1 MKLEDRKKLHLGEYP
16 TPLEPMTNL
25 TKKYGK
31 GKLYIKRD
39 DIAGPAFGGNK
50 TRKLEYIMKEALDE
64 GYTAMLTVGGPQ
76 TNHGK
81 TTVAAAVKLGLK
93 PILVLGGPAPKYLSG
108 NLTLDAMMGAD
119 IVFAGD
125 DMPGAVKATIER
137 YEAQGDKVYNLPAGG
152 TAATGIVGY
161 IMAVK
166 ELMEQ
171 IEEMDIHPKY
181 VVCAVGSLGTYGGL
195 NLGVRYFNAP
205 FQILGVPVS
214 PKEDMNA
221 WREDTAKFLNEM
233 SEFYELGVHIDPAEL
248 LINNGPADAPYS
260 GEEYNK
266 PDPLTRKYMFELAR
280 TEGVILD
287 PTYTGKAFRGFLD
300 MVETG
305 YIKADED
312 VIFLHTGGATA
323 VWTKEHLDA
332 AQEELFANCKIS
344 EYQK

>member
-16 TPLEPMTNL
+16 TPLEPMNNL

-93 PILVLGGPAPKYLSG
+93 PILVLGGPAPEYLSG

-125 DMPGAVKATIER
+125 DMPGAVQATIER
-137 YEAQGDKVYNLPAGG
+137 YEAQGDKVYNLPGGG
-152 TAATGIVGY
+152 TAATGITGY
-161 IMAVK
+161 IVAVK
-166 ELMEQ
+166 EIMEQ
-171 IEEMDIHPKY
+171 IEEMGIHPKY

-195 NLGVRYFNAP
+195 NLGVRYYNAP

-214 PKEDMNA
+214 PMPDEGA
-221 WREDTAKFLNEM
+221 WREKTAKFLNEM
-233 SEFYELGVHIDPAEL
+233 SEFYEMGIHIDPAEL

-260 GEEYNK
+260 GQAYNQ
-266 PDPLTRKYMFELAR
+266 PDSLTRKYMFEMAR
-280 TEGVILD
+280 EEGVILD

-312 VIFLHTGGATA
+312 AIFLHTGGATA
-323 VWTKEHLDA
+323 VWTKEHLDDM
-332 AQEELFANCKIS
+332 QGELFANCKIS
-344 EYQK
+344 EYKK

>member
-1 MKLEDRKKLHLGEYP
+1 MKLEDMKKLHLGEYP
-16 TPLEPMTNL
+16 TPLEPLNNL

-50 TRKLEYIMKEALDE
+50 TRKLEYIMREAVDN

-81 TTVAAAVKLGLK
+81 TTVAASVKLGLK
-93 PILVLGGPAPKYLSG
+93 PILVLGGKAPEYLSG

-119 IVFAGD
+119 IVFAGA
-125 DMPGAVKATIER
+125 DMEGAVKATIER
-137 YEAQGDKVYNLPAGG
+137 YEKQGDKVYNLPAGG
-152 TAATGIVGY
+152 TAMTGVVGY
-161 IMAVK
+161 IMAVP
-166 ELMEQ
+166 ELMKQ
-171 IEEMDIHPKY
+171 MEEMDIHSKY

-205 FQILGVPVS
+205 FEILGVPVS
-214 PKEDMNA
+214 PPAPDLADNA
-221 WREDTAKFLNEM
+221 AKFMNEV
-233 SEFYELGVHIDPAEL
+233 SEFYGMGIHIDPEEL

-280 TEGVILD
+280 EEGVILD

-312 VIFLHTGGATA
+312 AVFLHTGGATA
-323 VWTKEHLDA
+323 VWTKEHLDDM
-332 AQEELFANCKIS
+332 QQELFDNCHVT
-344 EYQK
+344 EF

>member
-1 MKLEDRKKLHLGEYP
+1 MKVETRKKLHLGEYP
-16 TPLEPMTNL
+16 TPLESMDNL
-25 TKKYGK
+25 TRKHGNGK
-31 GKLYIKRD
+31 VKLYIKRD

-50 TRKLEYIMKEALDE
+50 TRKLEYIMQEALDE

-81 TTVAAAVKLGLK
+81 TTVAAAAKLGLK

-119 IVFAGD
+119 IVFAGA

-137 YEAQGDKVYNLPAGG
+137 YEKQGDKVYNLPAGG
-152 TAATGIVGY
+152 TAATGIAGY

-166 ELMEQ
+166 EIMDQCEEQ
-171 IEEMDIHPKY
+171 NIHPKY

-214 PKEDMNA
+214 PKDEA
-221 WREDTAKFLNEM
+221 TWRVDTAKFLNEM
-233 SEFYELGVHIDPAEL
+233 SQFYEMGIHIDPAEL

-266 PDPLTRKYMFELAR
+266 PDPITRKAMFELAR
-280 TEGVILD
+280 EEGIITD

-300 MVETG
+300 MVDKG
-305 YIKADED
+305 VIDGDA
-312 VIFLHTGGATA
+312 IFLHTGGATA
-323 VWTKEHLDA
+323 VWTKEHLDDM
-332 AQEELFANCKIS
+332 QQELFDNCQIS
-344 EYQK
+344 EFGK

>member
-1 MKLEDRKKLHLGEYP
+1 MKVEERKKLHLGEYP
-16 TPLEPMTNL
+16 TPLEYMGNL

-50 TRKLEYIMKEALDE
+50 TRKLEYIMQEAVEE

-93 PILVLGGPAPKYLSG
+93 PILVLGGKAPDYLSG

-137 YEAQGDKVYNLPAGG
+137 YEKQGDKVYNLPAGG
-152 TAATGIVGY
+152 TAMTGVAGY
-161 IMAVK
+161 IMAVP
-166 ELMEQ
+166 ELMKQLEEQ
-171 IEEMDIHPKY
+171 NIHPKAL
-181 VVCAVGSLGTYGGL
+181 VCALGSMGTYGGL
-195 NLGVRYFNAP
+195 NLGMKYFNAP
-205 FQILGVPVS
+205 FKVVGVPVS
-214 PKEDMNA
+214 PPPADKAEQV
-221 WREDTAKFLNEM
+221 AKFMNEV
-233 SEFYELGVHIDPAEL
+233 SDFYGMGIHTDPADL

-266 PDPLTRKYMFELAR
+266 PDPITRKYMFEIAR
-280 TEGVILD
+280 AEGIILD

-300 MVETG
+300 MVEKG
-305 YIKADED
+305 IIDGD

-323 VWTKEHLDA
+323 VWTKEHLDDM
-332 AQEELFANCKIS
+332 QGELRANCKIS
-344 EYQK
+344 EFGK